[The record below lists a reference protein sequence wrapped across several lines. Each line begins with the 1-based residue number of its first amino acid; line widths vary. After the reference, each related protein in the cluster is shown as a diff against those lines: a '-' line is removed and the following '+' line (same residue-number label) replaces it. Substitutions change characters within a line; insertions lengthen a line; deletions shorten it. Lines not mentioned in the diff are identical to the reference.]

1 MRHDQPLHPAQPF
14 DNRPIGVFD
23 SGLGGLTAV
32 RRMHEIMPK
41 EKIIYFGDTG
51 RVPYGTR
58 SPETIVQYTRQ
69 DVAFLRSFD
78 IKGIVVA
85 CGTVSSVA
93 LDIVA
98 AETDVPMIG
107 VVGPACRCALEAT
120 RSGRIG
126 VIGTP
131 GTIKSGSYERT
142 LHRMREGLTVS
153 AKACPLFV
161 PLVENGRVH
170 RGDIVIETVVAEYL
184 AEMREAGVDT
194 LILGCTHYPLLEDVI
209 AAYMGPEVRLIDP
222 GAAAAEYA
230 AEVLARGEG
239 PGETRYFVSDDP
251 EAFGALANLFLQGE
265 LASRVERVEIA
276 AQPVAGKEK

>member
-1 MRHDQPLHPAQPF
+1 M

-32 RRMHEIMPK
+32 RRMHEIMPN
-41 EKIIYFGDTG
+41 ENIIYFGDTG

-58 SPETIVQYTRQ
+58 SPETILQYTRQ

-78 IKGIVVA
+78 IKAIVVA

-93 LDIVA
+93 LDTVA
-98 AETDVPMIG
+98 AEQDIPMIG
-107 VVGPACRCALEAT
+107 VVWPACRKALSVT

-131 GTIKSGSYERT
+131 GTIRSGAYERM
-142 LHRMREGLTVS
+142 LHRAQPGL
-153 AKACPLFV
+153 AIFARDCPLFV

-184 AEMREAGVDT
+184 AQIRAYNIDT
-194 LILGCTHYPLLEDVI
+194 LILGCTHYPLLHEVI
-209 AAYMGPEVRLIDP
+209 ADYMGSHVRLIDP
-222 GAAAAEYA
+222 GAEAAEHAKSLLVA
-230 AEVLARGEG
+230 AGGRGR
-239 PGETRYFVSDDP
+239 TQYFVSDDP
-251 EAFGALANLFLQGE
+251 ASFRSLAGVFLHGE
-265 LASRVERVEIA
+265 IVDEVHRVEI
-276 AQPVAGKEK
+276 QNY